1 LLTVLASLIPSV
13 GAALVWVP
21 VTIGLFASGRTGSAI
36 AMLVIGCLVST
47 SDNLVRP
54 LLARYAN
61 LRMHPLVLFVSML
74 SGIVVFGT
82 WGLLFG
88 PLLVRLAIEGLTLI
102 KEERDPAPE

>member
-1 LLTVLASLIPSV
+1 VSV
-13 GAALVWVP
+13 
-21 VTIGLFASGRTGSAI
+21 GLFASGRTGSGI
-36 AMLVIGCLVST
+36 ALLVIGCLVST

-54 LLARYAN
+54 FLARYAT

-88 PLLVRLAIEGLTLI
+88 PLLVRLAIEGLTVL
-102 KEERDPAPE
+102 KEEREADSIHELE